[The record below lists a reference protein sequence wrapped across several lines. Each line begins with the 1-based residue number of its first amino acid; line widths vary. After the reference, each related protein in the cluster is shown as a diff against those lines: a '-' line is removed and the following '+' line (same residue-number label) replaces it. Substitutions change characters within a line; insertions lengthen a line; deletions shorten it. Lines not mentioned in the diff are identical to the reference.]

1 MGLDCHIYA
10 VPYSKHNKFK
20 TEVHKNNEG
29 KFEYTIP
36 SPFLDDI
43 HCPDAYTGEL
53 TDWLDFTKLVAYWRK
68 NWFIYNFFSEFY
80 TEYKNADYRLIDD
93 IALSRL
99 IKELEVTPQD
109 EYNAING
116 NDFSNVE
123 RDIEHLKRI
132 LDMMREYKGIIEFY
146 WEGDY

>member
-20 TEVHKNNEG
+20 TESSEKDACD
-29 KFEYTIP
+29 YTLP
-36 SPFLDDI
+36 SPFLNEVN
-43 HCPDAYTGEL
+43 CPDAYTGEL
-53 TDWLDFTKLVAYWRK
+53 TEWFDFSKLVAYWRK
-68 NWFIYNFFSEFY
+68 NWFIYSFFCEFY
-80 TEYKNADYRLIDD
+80 PGYENADYQLIDD
-93 IALSRL
+93 IAIARL

-132 LDMMREYKGIIEFY
+132 LDMMREYKGILEFY

>member
-20 TEVHKNNEG
+20 TEPSEKDACD
-29 KFEYTIP
+29 YTIP
-36 SPFLDDI
+36 SPFLDGVS
-43 HCPDAYTGEL
+43 CPDAYTGEL
-53 TDWLDFTKLVAYWRK
+53 TEWLDFSKLVAYWRK

-80 TEYKNADYRLIDD
+80 PGYENADYQLIDD

-99 IKELEVTPQD
+99 IKELEETPQD

-116 NDFSNVE
+116 NDYSNVE
-123 RDIEHLKRI
+123 RDIAHLKRI
-132 LDMMREYKGIIEFY
+132 LDMMREYKGILEFY

>member
-29 KFEYTIP
+29 KFEYSIP
-36 SPFLDDI
+36 SPFLEDI
-43 HCPDAYTGEL
+43 ACPDAYTG
-53 TDWLDFTKLVAYWRK
+53 DGGNFIDFCHLVAYWRK

-80 TEYKNADYRLIDD
+80 TDYENADYRLIDD

-132 LDMMREYKGIIEFY
+132 LDMMREYKGILEFY

>member
-29 KFEYTIP
+29 KFEYSIP
-36 SPFLDDI
+36 SPFLEDI
-43 HCPDAYTGEL
+43 ACPDAYTGDEGNFI
-53 TDWLDFTKLVAYWRK
+53 DFCHLVAYWRK

-80 TEYKNADYRLIDD
+80 TDYENADYRLIDD

-132 LDMMREYKGIIEFY
+132 LDMMREYKGILEFY